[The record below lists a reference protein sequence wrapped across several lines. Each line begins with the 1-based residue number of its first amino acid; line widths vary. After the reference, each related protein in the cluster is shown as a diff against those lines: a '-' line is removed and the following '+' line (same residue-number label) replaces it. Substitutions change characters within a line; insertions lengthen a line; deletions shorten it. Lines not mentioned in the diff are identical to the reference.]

1 MFSKSIR
8 DFIGSSAVYG
18 VMFLS
23 SIIFMIA
30 IFSSELIV
38 SREKVISDVEDNS
51 QNLSSVIEQ
60 SFRSVISKVDVV
72 LLEVARQYEDRN
84 IPEYIVDVRSENQ
97 KLLQYLRYIPEVQ
110 EKSLRVID
118 SNGRVLYSAGLTAE
132 RPDVFVGDRS
142 YFLEQSKSTTSKLV
156 ISEPLLSRFT
166 GNWLVTLSR
175 RMTTR
180 EGVFLGLVQVA
191 LRTEYFQNLFENLT
205 INSQDNISLYDTEL
219 RLLSRHPAMP
229 DRIGQYFD
237 NAEVKAALDRGE
249 TSGYYTANSRV
260 DDIQRLFFYKKF
272 DDLPYVVV
280 IGRSTNE
287 FLQPWRVKFYF
298 YAVGLVVIVSIST
311 YSFINTRR
319 QNEID
324 RQIASKIFEATQEA
338 IVVTDPAGT
347 IVMTNPAFKE
357 ITGYSDEEV
366 GHFSLADMAVA
377 SSDGNDYREMWTHLK
392 EFGEWRGEV
401 SGRRKDGKLF
411 PEMLSVAS
419 LRNKKGEVTNYVGV
433 FSDITEIKSSEE
445 RLSHL
450 ALHDSL
456 TGLANRLL
464 FNAELRRAI
473 EVSAVQGTSGA
484 VLFLDLDRFKTIND
498 SLGHPCGD
506 ELLRLVSERLNSR
519 MPDKGLLARVG
530 GDEFVALVV
539 DITNDRGAAV
549 LANDWLDQLGEGFL
563 LSGGRELFVSASIGI
578 AVFPRDGASPEDLLQ
593 AADAALYVAKA
604 AGGSTHRT
612 YRPEMR
618 LAVSERL
625 EIEVG
630 LRRALERGEFELHYQ
645 PLVDLE
651 SGRTTGVEALMRW
664 REPTFGLIGPEKFIP
679 IAEDTGLIIPIGDWV
694 LAEAC
699 RQMRAWRDEGYD
711 VATMAVNLSPR
722 EFLRSDMIARVAEV
736 LETSGL
742 PAHYL
747 ELEITEGA
755 LMEQG
760 RDADRRLALL
770 KALGVR
776 LAIDDFGTGYSSL
789 AYLRRLP
796 IDKLKIDRSFVA
808 EMPEDPTSVEITSTI
823 VRLARTLGLEVLA
836 EGVETKAQVEVL
848 RELGCDTVQGWY
860 FAKAGPAVEIA
871 CLLERSMDSVTSS
884 AQNVLNLHG

>member
-1 MFSKSIR
+1 MLARVVRALVKANAIYSLLF
-8 DFIGSSAVYG
+8 
-18 VMFLS
+18 FLS
-23 SIIFMIA
+23 ILFMLTM
-30 IFSSELIV
+30 FSSELVI
-38 SREKVISDVEDNS
+38 SREKVVSEVKSNS
-51 QNLSSVIEQ
+51 LNLSSVIEQ
-60 SFRSVISKVDVV
+60 SVRTVISKVDVV
-72 LLEVARQYEDRN
+72 LLEVVRHYEDRN
-84 IPEYIVDVRSENQ
+84 LPENLIDIRSENMT
-97 KLLQYLRYIPEVQ
+97 LLQYMRYIPEVQ
-110 EKSLRVID
+110 ENSLRVID
-118 SNGRVLYSAGLTAE
+118 AKGRVLYNAGSTEE
-132 RPDVFVGDRS
+132 RPDVNVGDRA
-142 YFLEQSKSTTSKLV
+142 YFIEQSKSSNSKL
-156 ISEPLLSRFT
+156 IASEPLLSRFT
-166 GNWLVTLSR
+166 GKWLITLSR

-180 EGVFLGLVQVA
+180 EGVFFGVAQVA
-191 LRTEYFQNLFENLT
+191 LRTEYFQNLFEGLT
-205 INSQDNISLYDTEL
+205 LNSLDNISLFDTEL

-229 DRIGQYFD
+229 DRIGRHFD
-237 NAEVKAALDRGE
+237 NVEVKSALARGE

-260 DDIQRLFFYKKF
+260 DGVQRLFFFKKLEG
-272 DDLPYVVV
+272 LPYVVI
-280 IGRSTNE
+280 IGRSTEE
-287 FLQPWRVKFYF
+287 FFHPWRIKLYF
-298 YAVGLVVIVSIST
+298 YVVGLLVIVSIST
-311 YSFINTRR
+311 YVFINTRR

-338 IVVTDPAGT
+338 IVVTDPAGA

-366 GHFSLADMAVA
+366 GHFSLANMAGAVDVNA
-377 SSDGNDYREMWTHLK
+377 YREMWSHLK

-401 SGRRKDGKLF
+401 SGRRKDGMLF

-419 LRNKKGEVTNYVGV
+419 LRNKKGEITNYVGV

-456 TGLANRLL
+456 TGLANRVL
-464 FNAELRRAI
+464 FNEELRRAI
-473 EVSAVQGTSGA
+473 DSSVRDGKSGA

-506 ELLRLVSERLNSR
+506 ELLRLVSQRLNSR
-519 MPDKGLLARVG
+519 MPEGGLLARVG

-539 DITNDRGAAV
+539 DIPNERGAAV
-549 LANDWLDQLGEGFL
+549 LANDWLDQLGEGFF
-563 LSGGRELFVSASIGI
+563 LSGGRELFVSASIGM
-578 AVFPRDGASPEDLLQ
+578 ALFPRDGMVPEDLLQ
-593 AADAALYVAKA
+593 AADAALYVAKG

-664 REPTFGLIGPEKFIP
+664 RDPIRGLIGPEKFIP
-679 IAEDTGLIIPIGDWV
+679 IAEDSGLIIQIGDWV

-699 RQMRAWRDEGYD
+699 RQMRAWRDDGYD
-711 VATMAVNLSPR
+711 IGTMAVNLSPR

-736 LETSGL
+736 LETTGL
-742 PAHYL
+742 SAHLL

-760 RDADRRLALL
+760 RDADRRLAIL

-808 EMPEDPTSVEITSTI
+808 EMPEDPTSVEITSMV

-836 EGVETKAQVEVL
+836 EGVETKAQVDVL

-860 FAKAGPAVEIA
+860 FAKARPAGEIE
-871 CLLERSMDSVTSS
+871 CLLERTKEPET
-884 AQNVLNLHG
+884 AHRHGVLNMHG